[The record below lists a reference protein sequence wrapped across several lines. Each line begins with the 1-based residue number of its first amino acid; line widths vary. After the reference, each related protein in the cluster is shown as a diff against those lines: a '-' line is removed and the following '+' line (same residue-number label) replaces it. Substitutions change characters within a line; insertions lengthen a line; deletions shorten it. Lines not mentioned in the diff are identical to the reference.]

1 MRKAELVSLLQ
12 AKIGASFISS
22 TYRSMEDLYLLA
34 GNHGIATTIEEDE
47 VIPGWL
53 GKSKGLLQILWER
66 GWIDPSE
73 NINNYVKYKRKHW
86 LDQNGNILPQFK
98 SDAKKFLLTNLLSE
112 CLDFKYKKSAMQKL
126 AEELSKR
133 HQRKIELL
141 ISPKYHCEL
150 AGEGI
155 EYGWGLFKKYY
166 RRTEHVDKKG
176 RQKFTSCVKKCLEKV
191 TVEHIRR
198 FSSRAR
204 RYMLTYSLLDSP
216 ESLEGHGL
224 SYREIEQYVNK
235 KMKVRHSTA
244 NQGSAY
250 IAKVWRESQRNGE

>member
-1 MRKAELVSLLQ
+1 
-12 AKIGASFISS
+12 
-22 TYRSMEDLYLLA
+22 MEDLHLLA

-66 GWIDPSE
+66 GWIVPSA
-73 NINNYVKYKRKHW
+73 NINDYVKYKRKHW
-86 LDQNGNILPQFK
+86 LDQNGNILPQFE
-98 SDAKKFLLTNLLSE
+98 SDAKKFLLTDLLSE
-112 CLDFKYKKSAMQKL
+112 CPDFKYEKSAMQKL
-126 AEELSKR
+126 AEDLSQR
-133 HQRKIELL
+133 HQRNIELL

-166 RRTEHVDKKG
+166 RRTEHADKKG

-191 TVEHIRR
+191 TVEHIRW

-204 RYMLTYSLLDSP
+204 HYMLTYSLLDSP

-224 SYREIEQYVNK
+224 SYRKIEQYVNK
-235 KMKVRHSTA
+235 KMKVHRSTA
-244 NQGSAY
+244 DQESAY